1 MLLCCVSMCICI
13 YIDGKLTKSYLLEFR
28 LTSTKT
34 MHGDFSD
41 EKNLSYHT
49 FHPCVW
55 GSGKCVG
62 IWEQESITETVVRK
76 WIFQTSLIFQVQVLR

>member
-1 MLLCCVSMCICI
+1 MCICI

-41 EKNLSYHT
+41 EKTCRITLFIVVSGDPEN
-49 FHPCVW
+49 VW
-55 GSGKCVG
+55 GFGNKNPSLRLSSESGFSK
-62 IWEQESITETVVRK
+62 R
-76 WIFQTSLIFQVQVLR
+76 R